1 MAHRR
6 AKLTPFGRLLIV
18 QRVLELGWTA
28 TEAAKAAGV
37 SRATAHKW
45 VRRYREEGLG
55 GLEDR
60 SSRARRCPHA
70 LPARQVQRILRARR
84 RLKCGPHQLASVV
97 GSPRST
103 VYAVLRRHQ
112 MSRLAHLDRPT
123 GTPIRYER
131 ERPGELVHV
140 DVKKLGRIPRGGG
153 WRIRGRS
160 SATKHRG
167 GGYDY
172 LHAALD
178 DHSRV
183 AYVEVHSDE
192 RGETCARFLASASAF
207 FAEYGVRIEQVMTD
221 NALNYVR
228 SDAFGTTMAALG
240 LTHVRIP
247 PYRPRANGKVE
258 RFNRTLAEEWAY
270 RRLYR
275 SNPERLR
282 ALGRWVD
289 FYNHR
294 RSHTALGGRP
304 PISRL

>member
-1 MAHRR
+1 
-6 AKLTPFGRLLIV
+6 
-18 QRVLELGWTA
+18 
-28 TEAAKAAGV
+28 
-37 SRATAHKW
+37 
-45 VRRYREEGLG
+45 
-55 GLEDR
+55 
-60 SSRARRCPHA
+60 
-70 LPARQVQRILRARR
+70 
-84 RLKCGPHQLASVV
+84 
-97 GSPRST
+97 
-103 VYAVLRRHQ
+103 

>member
-172 LHAALD
+172 LHAAVD

-294 RSHTALGGRP
+294 RSHTALGDRP